1 MENGAYLHNVAVS
14 LQHTL
19 GRVFNLGIKEQYEIA
34 DACTI
39 QKSPYMWIVIM
50 LMNKYSTFDMTIKD
64 QIKDFIE
71 KYCDCANKTMDEIDF
86 IKVDKMVK
94 EFKNII
100 NVIKGE

>member
-1 MENGAYLHNVAVS
+1 
-14 LQHTL
+14 
-19 GRVFNLGIKEQYEIA
+19 
-34 DACTI
+34 
-39 QKSPYMWIVIM
+39 MWMVIM

>member
-1 MENGAYLHNVAVS
+1 
-14 LQHTL
+14 
-19 GRVFNLGIKEQYEIA
+19 
-34 DACTI
+34 
-39 QKSPYMWIVIM
+39 M

>member
-1 MENGAYLHNVAVS
+1 
-14 LQHTL
+14 
-19 GRVFNLGIKEQYEIA
+19 
-34 DACTI
+34 
-39 QKSPYMWIVIM
+39 M

-71 KYCDCANKTMDEIDF
+71 KYYDCANKTMDEIDF